1 MIKNISLSF
10 MYLLVFT
17 VDSICQPLAFDEPRA
32 IIKLDLANAI
42 NPIDPS
48 LLLCVEH
55 FPSSGR
61 FSLVHE
67 AGFVVAVYDNSLFSE
82 NSYVDIAKSFKTRH
96 EMRFYLG
103 EWEGLRTTTKPYMS
117 VDYQYRYLSVNE
129 KYILQ
134 VDCGD
139 GCQYYRNFDGNIP
152 TTRHMVQLHF
162 GMQWLLSPRISFDL
176 NYGIGRYF
184 YKVKRS
190 AIYDGRF
197 VESYRYLREDRLG
210 LKTIVTAQMKLGYV
224 INK

>member
-1 MIKNISLSF
+1 MKNLGLSF
-10 MYLLVFT
+10 ICLFLV
-17 VDSICQPLAFDEPRA
+17 SINSYSQSLDFENPGA

-48 LLLCVEH
+48 LLICVEH
-55 FPSSGR
+55 FPSNGG

-82 NSYVDIAKSFKTRH
+82 NSYVDVAKSFKTRH
-96 EMRFYLG
+96 ELRFYIG
-103 EWEGLRTTTKPYMS
+103 EWGGLRVVTKPYLS
-117 VDYQYRYLSVNE
+117 ADYQYRYLAVNE

-134 VDCGD
+134 VDCGE
-139 GCQYYRNFDGNIP
+139 GCYYYRNFDGNIP

-162 GMQWLLSPRISFDL
+162 GMQWLLSPKLSFDV
-176 NYGIGRYF
+176 NYGVGRYL
-184 YKVKRS
+184 YQVKRS

-197 VESYRYLREDRLG
+197 VESYRYMREDRLG